1 MAITRPKA
9 HQIDFDLTNI
19 TDPLVRINSGQT
31 TANDKDIGL
40 VLERGSDTNVALI
53 WDESADEFALINT
66 SEDGTTSGNVTVSS
80 YASIRAGTF
89 YGDGSGLTGVT
100 SYTDSDV
107 ATYLSSNGYDT
118 ATNIVASITDSA
130 PGTLDTLNELAAA
143 LGDDANFS
151 TTVTTSI
158 GEKLA
163 KASNLSDLT
172 NTATARTNLGLG
184 TAATTASTDYATSAQ
199 GSLADSAVQN
209 LSDLGVTATA
219 AELNKLDGVT
229 ATTTELNYVDGVTS
243 NIQTQL
249 NGKQASGSYLTGN
262 QTITLSG
269 DASGSGTTSIV
280 VTVAD
285 DSHNHI
291 ISNVDGLQT
300 ALDAKLALAG
310 GTITGDVTLSG
321 ASILVADNEAVR
333 FGASQDLVIFH
344 DGVGGGSYINEAGS
358 GDLYIQGAN
367 IQLRKYGSSEVMA
380 DFNVDGAVDLYYDN
394 SKKLATSSTGIT
406 VDSSGGTPGIK
417 LRRTDITNSDVD
429 LLTGG
434 GATGKD
440 FLIKVNQSERVRI
453 DENGNVGIGS
463 SNPAVPLHVYKST
476 STTSSTTGTTL
487 ARFDNYVGSDLN
499 QQKTFIDFKFQDDNA
514 NNSPQVRIGA
524 EVGQNGDANTTLKE
538 GSGAFVVYTNN
549 ATDSTADTVS
559 GMGERFRVDYAG
571 NVGIGVTN
579 PSYKLEVNGTIHG
592 SGNITTGGVFSGTA
606 TSAQYADLAEKYLAD
621 EEYEPGT
628 VLIIGGDAEVT
639 ACEKYRDSRLAGVV
653 STNPAY
659 LMNTNLEGEN
669 VVELA
674 LMGRVPCKVTGL
686 INKGDLLTT
695 SSTKGVATVYN
706 SSDYIPGTIIG
717 KALESYSDSSV
728 GVIEILVGKV

>member
-1 MAITRPKA
+1 MPITRPKA
-9 HQIDFDLTNI
+9 HQIDFDKTNI

-66 SEDGTTSGNVTVSS
+66 SEDGTTSGNVTISS

-172 NTATARTNLGLG
+172 NASTARTNLGLG
-184 TAATTASTDYATSAQ
+184 TAATTASTAY
-199 GSLADSAVQN
+199 
-209 LSDLGVTATA
+209 ATA
-219 AELNKLDGVT
+219 A
-229 ATTTELNYVDGVTS
+229 
-243 NIQTQL
+243 Q
-249 NGKQASGSYLTGN
+249 
-262 QTITLSG
+262 
-269 DASGSGTTSIV
+269 GTT
-280 VTVAD
+280 AD
-285 DSHNHI
+285 
-291 ISNVDGLQT
+291 
-300 ALDAKLALAG
+300 AALARSG

-321 ASILVADNEAVR
+321 ASILVPDNEAVR
-333 FGASQDLVIFH
+333 FGAGQDLVIFH

-358 GDLYIQGAN
+358 GNLFINGQDVVIQ
-367 IQLRKYGSSEVMA
+367 KYGTSEVMA
-380 DFNVDGAVDLYYDN
+380 DFNADGAVDLYYDN

-406 VDSSGGTPGIK
+406 VDSSGGTPGIR

-453 DENGNVGIGS
+453 SEDGNVGIGTGS
-463 SNPAVPLHVYKST
+463 PTKPLHVYKST
-476 STTSSTTGTTL
+476 NTTSSSTGTTF
-487 ARFDNYVGSDLN
+487 ARFDNYVGSDLS
-499 QQKTFIDFKFQDDNA
+499 QQKTFIDFIFKDGNA

-549 ATDSTADTVS
+549 AIDSTADTTS
-559 GMGERFRVDYAG
+559 GMSERLRVDYAG

-579 PSYKLEVNGTIHG
+579 PSYKLEVNGTIYG
-592 SGNITTGGVFSGTA
+592 SGNITTAGVFSGTA

-639 ACEKYRDSRLAGVV
+639 ACTKYRDSKLAGVV

-659 LMNTNLEGEN
+659 LMNNDLQGQHVT
-669 VVELA
+669 ELA

-695 SSTKGVATVYN
+695 SSTKGVATVHN

-717 KALESYSDSSV
+717 KALESYSDIKP
-728 GVIEILVGKV
+728 GIIEILVGKV

>member
-66 SEDGTTSGNVTVSS
+66 SEDGTTSGNVTISS

-172 NTATARTNLGLG
+172 NAATARTNLGLG

-199 GSLADSAVQN
+199 GTTADA
-209 LSDLGVTATA
+209 
-219 AELNKLDGVT
+219 
-229 ATTTELNYVDGVTS
+229 
-243 NIQTQL
+243 
-249 NGKQASGSYLTGN
+249 
-262 QTITLSG
+262 
-269 DASGSGTTSIV
+269 
-280 VTVAD
+280 
-285 DSHNHI
+285 
-291 ISNVDGLQT
+291 
-300 ALDAKLALAG
+300 ALARSG

-333 FGASQDLVIFH
+333 FGAGQDLVIFH

-380 DFNVDGAVDLYYDN
+380 DFNVDGSVQLYYNNLLKFQTTTTGVKISGDATTDAELMLHPGTNTDPVISFQGQSGDTTSEGAQIWYDN
-394 SKKLATSSTGIT
+394 SVGDFHIVSSYDHANGGIRFHT
-406 VDSSGGTPGIK
+406 RQPGH
-417 LRRTDITNSDVD
+417 LQEGNER
-429 LLTGG
+429 LTI
-434 GATGKD
+434 AAD
-440 FLIKVNQSERVRI
+440 
-453 DENGNVGIGS
+453 GNIGIGNN
-463 SNPAVPLHVYKST
+463 NPAVPLHVYKST
-476 STTSSTTGTTL
+476 STTSSTTGTTF
-487 ARFDNYVGSDLN
+487 ARFDNYVGGDLN
-499 QQKTFIDFKFQDDNA
+499 QQKTFIDFIFKDDNA

-524 EVGQNGDANTTLKE
+524 EVGQNGDSNTTLKE

-549 ATDSTADTVS
+549 ATDSIADTTS
-559 GMGERFRVDYAG
+559 GMGERLRVDYAG

-579 PSYKLEVNGTIHG
+579 PSYKLEVNGTIYG